1 MRILT
6 ETVFNRNIVLAFA
19 RRLRIPIIDARPF
32 GSSYS
37 MKGKEFPHWNGY
49 QLEIKPST
57 QTSEILHDVCHWIVT
72 SIEDKSK
79 EDFGLPL
86 MKKEEADKVEDEV
99 GFLENTLLDLLSCAS
114 EELEVVWKE
123 AQRD

>member
-6 ETVFNRNIVLAFA
+6 ETVFNRNAVLAFA
-19 RRLRIPIIDARPF
+19 RRLRIPIVDALPYTR
-32 GSSYS
+32 S
-37 MKGKEFPHWNGY
+37 KEFPHWNGY

-57 QTSEILHDVCHWIVT
+57 QTSEILHDVCHWIVAPT
-72 SIEDKSK
+72 EDRAK

-86 MKKEEADKVEDEV
+86 MKKEEADKVENEV
-99 GFLENTLLDLLSCAS
+99 GFLESRLLDLLSCVS